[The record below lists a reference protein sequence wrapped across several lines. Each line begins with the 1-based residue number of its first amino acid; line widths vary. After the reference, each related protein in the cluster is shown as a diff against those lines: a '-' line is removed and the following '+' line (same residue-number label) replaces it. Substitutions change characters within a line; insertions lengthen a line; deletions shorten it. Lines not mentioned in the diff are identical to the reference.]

1 MAIMI
6 AIPVATM
13 VIVLSIGCVCS
24 GGVGV
29 SGAGPT
35 ETRVSAQEL
44 PYESSPAKVA
54 VTL

>member
-1 MAIMI
+1 MATII

-13 VIVLSIGCVCS
+13 VIVLSIACVCS
-24 GGVGV
+24 GGV
-29 SGAGPT
+29 SGAGTT

-54 VTL
+54 IIL